1 MSEFSIFDKAFS
13 DYNVSSGHVEKYN
26 KCSCDTETSVVVEN
40 GITTC
45 TVCGEETFTVI
56 RHDKEWR
63 YYNSTKTSDP
73 NRVHAR
79 KVEEKNISKDV
90 AHMSFSDS
98 IVSNANDLYTKC
110 TNGQIYRGGS
120 RKALI
125 FACVLHAYKTAGN
138 HQTPDNLI
146 QVFGISRKAGLKGM
160 KILSTKI
167 PHDSVSS
174 TTPKH
179 IIGDIM
185 NKFMATDEQKNEV
198 YTIYDSIEN
207 RSSNLNRARPQSVAA
222 AVIYYWIITTKTNIT
237 LTDFADKTSLSELT
251 IMKNMKEIEIIK
263 GINNVS
269 AVEST

>member
-125 FACVLHAYKTAGN
+125 FACVLHSYKTAGN